1 MVAGQNDQM
10 DDQMSKGGKL
20 KGGKM
25 NSRGGSSFLGE
36 LIVPGGL
43 LFLNQMSYF
52 FACDHTLIFEGRLG
66 ITIFP
71 HQSNPEV
78 VSKTVLNKSAPRHD
92 GGCFRA

>member
-1 MVAGQNDQM
+1 MVAGQNDQMDDQM

-43 LFLNQMSYF
+43 LFLNQMSKRRKSGKSGKKVKGGKSKKSKK
-52 FACDHTLIFEGRLG
+52 ARGRG
-66 ITIFP
+66 
-71 HQSNPEV
+71 
-78 VSKTVLNKSAPRHD
+78 KTRGK
-92 GGCFRA
+92 